1 MITLLYPKP
10 TYTGSVSLVIKENK
24 AAVEIVEAKERVV
37 LMVKKAIE
45 VVQGRRE
52 IRETKALKATM
63 AIPVTKERHLLA
75 PMEKEVKT
83 ERTASRATKASLENK
98 VLKEIRAKEDPKVI
112 QADQARSLEEARMD
126 PKERLGPQETKVT
139 LVRKARRVIEVLTTR
154 VPLDLQE
161 IRAKLAKKVLVVI
174 EEIEV
179 VKVKK
184 VLKARQEKKVSP

>member
-1 MITLLYPKP
+1 MLYPKP

-75 PMEKEVKT
+75 PMEKEAKT